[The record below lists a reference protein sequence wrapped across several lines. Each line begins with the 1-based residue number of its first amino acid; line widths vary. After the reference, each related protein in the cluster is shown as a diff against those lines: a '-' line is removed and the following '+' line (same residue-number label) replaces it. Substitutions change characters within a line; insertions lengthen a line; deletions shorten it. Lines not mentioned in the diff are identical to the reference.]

1 LDEGQKWRDLR
12 NSYDV
17 VAEEYARRIYDELKD
32 KPLDRQLLDRFAR
45 EAQPPI
51 CDIGTGPGHVARY
64 LHDRGANSSGLD
76 ISAGM
81 VQQARRLNPGIE
93 FQQGNMLAL
102 DAANGS
108 WGGITAF
115 YSIIHVPRVEVINAL
130 REFKRVL
137 CPSGLL
143 LIAFHVGDET
153 RHLEDWWDNAVSID
167 FNFFTPQEMQ
177 SYLMNAGLE
186 VIEVIQREPYPDVEH
201 QSQRCYIFA
210 RKPGNPSE
218 FVG

>member
-1 LDEGQKWRDLR
+1 MTDQQKTQDLQD
-12 NSYDV
+12 SYDV

-32 KPLDRQLLDRFAR
+32 KPLDRQLLNRFAR

-64 LHDRGANSSGLD
+64 LHDRGAIAFGIDLSPR
-76 ISAGM
+76 M
-81 VQQARRLNPGIE
+81 VEQARKLNPGME

-102 DAANGS
+102 DAPDNA

-115 YSIIHVPRVEVINAL
+115 YSIIHVPRAKVADAL

-137 CPSGLL
+137 RPGGLIL
-143 LIAFHVGDET
+143 LAFHIGDET
-153 RHLEDWWDNAVSID
+153 RHMEEWWDTKVSLD
-167 FNFFTPQEMQ
+167 FAFFTPPEMQ
-177 SYLMNAGLE
+177 GYLTSVGLAI
-186 VIEVIQREPYPDVEH
+186 VEVIQRDPYPEIEH

-210 RKPGNPSE
+210 RKPQ
-218 FVG
+218 